1 MPEAPDNSYTVF
13 GTTLLHF
20 RVLADAG
27 IKVTADS
34 VALPRRAQS
43 KSTSGWYEPDAT
55 TVTASRGLFLDIAVQ
70 LPASAVAVSKMNFPI
85 EFLYDTVTSTPQPE
99 LRVVLHLQGRDPN
112 YVKSNPPPGRPGDL
126 HPESPTDPDVNLS
139 IHPARVTPRK
149 PAGFRQDKEFLR
161 LPVDSILTRVTCPLC
176 STGITPL
183 PRYYEA
189 VRP

>member
-1 MPEAPDNSYTVF
+1 MENYLPSSTK
-13 GTTLLHF
+13 GS
-20 RVLADAG
+20 RV
-27 IKVTADS
+27 I
-34 VALPRRAQS
+34 
-43 KSTSGWYEPDAT
+43 
-55 TVTASRGLFLDIAVQ
+55 SRV
-70 LPASAVAVSKMNFPI
+70 
-85 EFLYDTVTSTPQPE
+85 E
-99 LRVVLHLQGRDPN
+99 LR
-112 YVKSNPPPGRPGDL
+112 PGRPGDL

>member
-1 MPEAPDNSYTVF
+1 MTRE
-13 GTTLLHF
+13 
-20 RVLADAG
+20 
-27 IKVTADS
+27 
-34 VALPRRAQS
+34 
-43 KSTSGWYEPDAT
+43 
-55 TVTASRGLFLDIAVQ
+55 AVQ
-70 LPASAVAVSKMNFPI
+70 NSEGQRRHGEKVHGSDSFAMVSEKCQPARGRHQDHDSHASIQRETVRSEISNHSLSNFPWMPWR
-85 EFLYDTVTSTPQPE
+85 S
-99 LRVVLHLQGRDPN
+99 
-112 YVKSNPPPGRPGDL
+112 PGRPGDL

>member
-1 MPEAPDNSYTVF
+1 MNGITVAEIDCRNNV
-13 GTTLLHF
+13 G
-20 RVLADAG
+20 
-27 IKVTADS
+27 DS
-34 VALPRRAQS
+34 
-43 KSTSGWYEPDAT
+43 
-55 TVTASRGLFLDIAVQ
+55 
-70 LPASAVAVSKMNFPI
+70 
-85 EFLYDTVTSTPQPE
+85 
-99 LRVVLHLQGRDPN
+99 
-112 YVKSNPPPGRPGDL
+112 PPHQIRMPGRPGDL

>member
-1 MPEAPDNSYTVF
+1 MPQYFRPRGASACAFSFIIASPVLKFRTKARTRF
-13 GTTLLHF
+13 TPLLH
-20 RVLADAG
+20 R
-27 IKVTADS
+27 T
-34 VALPRRAQS
+34 
-43 KSTSGWYEPDAT
+43 
-55 TVTASRGLFLDIAVQ
+55 
-70 LPASAVAVSKMNFPI
+70 
-85 EFLYDTVTSTPQPE
+85 
-99 LRVVLHLQGRDPN
+99 
-112 YVKSNPPPGRPGDL
+112 PPGRPGDL

-183 PRYYEA
+183 PRSYEA